1 MRQVDQRRVGR
12 PSRPV
17 LDRHRIAEAA
27 LTLIDE
33 TGDFTLPELARRLG
47 VQTPSLYHHV
57 DGSAGVVELL
67 RERIG
72 QGMDPSQL
80 EQRPWDVALG
90 AFFRSYRDA
99 FAAHPRV
106 VPFLTTTAVRSPQVL
121 AAYDQM
127 VVLLVQVGVPSAQA
141 MAFLTACENFVI
153 GSALDLAAPDVM
165 WEIPEDVDA
174 PHLASA
180 LTSQSNPEHRADNAF
195 EFGLSTL
202 LASIKARSGQRRPGW
217 PRLDPGQEPE

>member
-1 MRQVDQRRVGR
+1 MRRVDQRRVGR

-17 LDRHRIAEAA
+17 LDRGRIGESA
-27 LTLIDE
+27 LALVDE

-57 DGSAGVVELL
+57 DGRAGVVELL

-72 QGMDPSQL
+72 QGMDTTQL
-80 EQRPWDVALG
+80 ERRPWDVALSG
-90 AFFRSYRDA
+90 FFRSYRA
-99 FAAHPRV
+99 VFAAHPRV
-106 VPFLTTTAVRSPQVL
+106 VPLLTTTAVRSPEIL
-121 AAYDQM
+121 AAYDRM
-127 VVLLVQVGVPSAQA
+127 VVLLEEVGVPRAQA

-180 LTSQSNPEHRADNAF
+180 LADQSSPEHRADNAF
-195 EFGLSTL
+195 EFGLATL
-202 LASIKARSGQRRPGW
+202 LASVGARAS
-217 PRLDPGQEPE
+217 